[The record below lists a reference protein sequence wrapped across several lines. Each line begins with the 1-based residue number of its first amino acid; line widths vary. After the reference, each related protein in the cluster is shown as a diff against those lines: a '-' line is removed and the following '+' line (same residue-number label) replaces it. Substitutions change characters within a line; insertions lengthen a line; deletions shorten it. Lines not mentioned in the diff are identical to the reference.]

1 MKQRLRIK
9 YDELLPKW
17 NYTATPSHRQ

>member
-1 MKQRLRIK
+1 MKQQLQIK

-17 NYTATPSHRQ
+17 NYTAVPKNRQ

>member
-1 MKQRLRIK
+1 MKQQLRIK

-17 NYTATPSHRQ
+17 NYTAEPKNRQ